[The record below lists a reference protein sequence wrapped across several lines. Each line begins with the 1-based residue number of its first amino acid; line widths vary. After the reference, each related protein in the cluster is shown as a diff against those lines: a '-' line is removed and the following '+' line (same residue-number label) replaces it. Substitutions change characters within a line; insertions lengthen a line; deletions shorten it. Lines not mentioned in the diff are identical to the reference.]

1 MEKRASDDTDG
12 DDDMEVQYCADCG
25 SYVPRRDDDSG
36 RVICPEC
43 DADVTT
49 VYDDPAYEY
58 TLHD

>member
-1 MEKRASDDTDG
+1 
-12 DDDMEVQYCADCG
+12 MEVQYCADCG